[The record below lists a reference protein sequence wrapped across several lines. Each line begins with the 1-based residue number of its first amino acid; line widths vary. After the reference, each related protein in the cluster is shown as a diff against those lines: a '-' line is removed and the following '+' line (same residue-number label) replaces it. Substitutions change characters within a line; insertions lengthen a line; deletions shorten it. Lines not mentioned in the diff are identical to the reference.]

1 MRILFAGT
9 PEIALPS
16 LELLD
21 KNGYVAAV
29 LTSPDAS
36 RGRGRSLSP
45 SPVKAMALD
54 LDIPVFTPQRLGRE
68 AREEI
73 AGIGADLLAVVA
85 YGKIFGPRFL
95 ELFPKG
101 GINLHPSLLPRHR
114 GPAPLP
120 FSILNGDREWGFSV
134 QRIALEM
141 DAGDILLQKS
151 YPLTG
156 TETTGDLSAL
166 SAERGAEAM
175 LEVVRAIEQGT
186 EKEVPQQHSE
196 ASYTRL
202 LAKDDGLIDW
212 NKPAK
217 TLVRMVHAFNP
228 WPGAYTH
235 FQGQK
240 LTIWDAAA
248 IAENSAKEAGKVT
261 AVDRKRGILIQTG
274 EGLLAVQALQ
284 LQGKKRLPWQSF
296 VNGVRGIEG
305 SILGGTNEK
314 LPG

>member
-9 PEIALPS
+9 PEIALLS
-16 LELLD
+16 LETLSREGL
-21 KNGYVAAV
+21 VAAV

-45 SPVKAMALD
+45 SPVKALALD
-54 LDIPVFTPQRLGRE
+54 LNLPVFTPGRLGRE

-73 AGIGADLLAVVA
+73 AEIGADLLAVVA

-95 ELFPKG
+95 ELFPSG
-101 GINLHPSLLPRHR
+101 AINLHPSLLPRHR

-120 FSILNGDREWGFSV
+120 FTILEGDGEWGLSV

-151 YPLTG
+151 FPLKG
-156 TETTGDLSAL
+156 TETTGVLGALAAEEGSA
-166 SAERGAEAM
+166 AM
-175 LEVVRAIEQGT
+175 LEVVREIEAGI
-186 EKEVPQQHSE
+186 EKPVPQRHQDATYS
-196 ASYTRL
+196 RL
-202 LAKDDGLIDW
+202 LTKEDGMIDW
-212 NKPAK
+212 NQSAEKIG
-217 TLVRMVHAFNP
+217 RMVRAFNP
-228 WPGAYTH
+228 WPGAYTG
-235 FQGQK
+235 FQDQK
-240 LTIWDAAA
+240 LTIWEAAVLR
-248 IAENSAKEAGKVT
+248 ENSSLGAGNVA

-274 EGLLAVQALQ
+274 EGLLAVQSLQ

-314 LPG
+314 LHG